1 MDASAPPRRP
11 IAGDALWH
19 GGSGPP
25 TLPAPD
31 AHSRVGTKAP
41 NQLGLY
47 DMSGNV
53 YEWCQDVCADDI
65 TAVPQHGTPYP
76 GPGTDRRL
84 RGGSHQNWDL
94 HCRVWWRYGIA
105 PDAHDGCLG
114 FRLVLASG

>member
-1 MDASAPPRRP
+1 MKRRTATT
-11 IAGDALWH
+11 IE
-19 GGSGPP
+19 
-25 TLPAPD
+25 
-31 AHSRVGTKAP
+31 VF
-41 NQLGLY
+41 
-47 DMSGNV
+47 
-53 YEWCQDVCADDI
+53 
-65 TAVPQHGTPYP
+65 TAVVLLPHRVFPHQGPYLSAIGGHLTFML